1 MTRLLLIL
9 TVIFSWTIT
18 HGQTDSSKSVKSDKE
33 KYLDYI
39 ILKEGKGDTIWCNI
53 TKIQDYKIFYTEPN
67 VDEWGK
73 NIDEIKSYM
82 WVSKNE
88 IYIYEKP
95 KRKPNKHWRDII
107 VLTDTSVS
115 YSVDCMRGET
125 HLEIPENVEKI
136 TDLPK
141 RNLNKVKKIA
151 SSWSGHFVLVY
162 IENNSE
168 PKELYMLG
176 LDCITVYD
184 PTVPRE
190 IPKEFLHKIK

>member
-1 MTRLLLIL
+1 
-9 TVIFSWTIT
+9 
-18 HGQTDSSKSVKSDKE
+18 
-33 KYLDYI
+33 
-39 ILKEGKGDTIWCNI
+39 
-53 TKIQDYKIFYTEPN
+53 
-67 VDEWGK
+67 
-73 NIDEIKSYM
+73 M

-95 KRKPNKHWRDII
+95 KPNKHWKDII
-107 VLTDTSVS
+107 VLTDTSVR

-125 HLEIPENVEKI
+125 FLKIPENVEKI

-151 SSWSGHFVLVY
+151 ASWSGHFVLVY

-168 PKELYMLG
+168 PKELYMLA

-190 IPKEFLHKIK
+190 IPKIFFHKIK